1 MKKIK
6 ILEGAKNIAPQH
18 YFGDV
23 GHDII
28 YFGKNFVLNPGI
40 TAIITTDIKAIMN
53 KKLYVE
59 ITGRS
64 SIAKNGL
71 IVHGGII
78 DSGYEGLW
86 NVIITNTTK
95 QLIDIIRGDKIA
107 QFIVKKHVRYSLVYS
122 KQNRKSG
129 KFGSTGK

>member
-28 YFGKNFVLNPGI
+28 YFGKNFVLNPYI
-40 TAIITTDIKAIMN
+40 TAIITTDIKAFIN
-53 KKLYVE
+53 KKIYVE

-64 SIAKNGL
+64 SMAKNGL

-95 QLIDIIRGDKIA
+95 QPIEFIRGDKIA
-107 QFIVKKHVRYSLVYS
+107 QFIVKKHVKYSLVYA

-129 KFGSTGK
+129 KLGSTGK